1 MKYDFKVKIYAD
13 KSGEEYIIKDNNSIV
28 VGRFCISE
36 SKTLSK
42 RYDIKLNFYRQNNY
56 ELLIDTLT
64 LILKAAFKNNN
75 VFKVNIRIS
84 EEISVSAFLNLG
96 FTLEGVFSANE
107 YYNGEY
113 FDELSF
119 GITRTEYIKQNKNS
133 IIELKGRNVTLRN
146 LKPADSEDLL
156 EYYKKNKNYLAPFEP
171 VRDSSFYKLET
182 QRNLLNE
189 SYKQLLNGTTI
200 DMGIFKDDK
209 LIGKIKL
216 SNIIY
221 GSLKSGVLGYSLD
234 EDEQGKGYMRES
246 VSIFLKYVFN
256 ECNLHRVEASVLVD
270 NIRSRKVL
278 EHMGFKLVGINEKYL
293 LVNGKWQD
301 HATYYIIKD
310 HFNK

>member
-1 MKYDFKVKIYAD
+1 MKYDFKVKIYTD
-13 KSGEEYIIKDNNSIV
+13 KSGEEYIIKDNNSII
-28 VGRFCISE
+28 VGRFCIWE
-36 SKTLSK
+36 PKVLSK

-56 ELLIDTLT
+56 ELLIDALT

-84 EEISVSAFLNLG
+84 EEINVSAFLNLG
-96 FTLEGVFSANE
+96 FTLEGVFGANE

-119 GITRTEYIKQNKNS
+119 GITRTEYIKQNKNF

-146 LKPADSEDLL
+146 LTPADSEDLL

-171 VRDSSFYKLET
+171 VRDSSFYRLET

-189 SYKQLLNGTTI
+189 SYKQFLNGTTI
-200 DMGIFKDDK
+200 DMGVFKDDK
-209 LIGKIKL
+209 LIGKVKL

-256 ECNLHRVEASVLVD
+256 ECNLHRVEASALVD

-278 EHMGFKLVGINEKYL
+278 EHIGFKLVGINEKYL
-293 LVNGKWQD
+293 LVNGKWHD

-310 HFNK
+310 HFNE